1 MNKMKRVTRK
11 QLILLLQRLSERDH
25 LVLES
30 ISKFRYLTTT
40 QIQQLHVKDSVNVSA
55 ALRAT
60 NRMLVKLRG
69 FGLIVPLKR
78 RIGGVRAGSGSYVW
92 CLTTA
97 GMKLIN
103 LKNEGSDETKRKR
116 NVEPST
122 KFLEH
127 TLAVAEAYVQL
138 TLIQE
143 KNQDVELV
151 KVEVEPDCWRKY
163 VKDYDTVT
171 YLKPDLYVI
180 TATGE
185 YEDHWFFE
193 IDLATEAPSRIIRK
207 CKQYY
212 RYFLSGAEQ
221 RETGIFPLVVWIV
234 PNVKRATTLQQ
245 HVAEEPSLERKNIF
259 LFITPEQ
266 LESLICNNT
275 EQS

>member
-1 MNKMKRVTRK
+1 MNKVKRVSRK
-11 QLILLLQRLSERDH
+11 QLYSLLDRLSERDQE
-25 LVLES
+25 VLDS
-30 ISKFRYLTTT
+30 VNKFRYLTTT
-40 QIQQLHVKDSVNVSA
+40 QIQRLHVKDSANVSA

-60 NRMLVKLRG
+60 NRMLVKLHG
-69 FGLIVPLKR
+69 FGLIAPLKR

-92 CLTTA
+92 RLATA
-97 GMKLIN
+97 GMKLLN

-116 NVEPST
+116 NIEPST

-127 TLAVAEAYVQL
+127 TLAVAEVCVQL

-143 KNQDVELV
+143 KDHEVELV

-163 VKDYDTVT
+163 IRDDDSVT
-171 YLKPDLYVI
+171 YLRPDLYVI

-185 YEDHWFFE
+185 FEDHWFFE

-212 RYFLSGAEQ
+212 RYFLSGVEQ
-221 RETGIFPLVVWIV
+221 QETGVFPLVVWVV
-234 PNVKRATTLQQ
+234 PDRKRATTLRQ
-245 HVAEEPSLERKNIF
+245 HVADEPSLERKEIF
-259 LFITPEQ
+259 RFITPEQ
-266 LESLICNNT
+266 METLIYNNI